1 MTKKGRKHK
10 RGERESTEEQVS
22 SPKRVNMADAEE
34 REETESE
41 PTRAE
46 LKEMLVDIQ
55 INVANIVHDNLTLKE
70 DLAKLK
76 ETLEKQQSELLTL
89 KPAMKELQEENEQ
102 LEKALDDA
110 QAKIDEQQEEIAEL
124 YDLQDKLEQ
133 YTRKNSLEIHGIPE
147 NAYSTTEEAVL
158 KVAESLDVAVRPEDI
173 EISHKLNR
181 DGVKPI
187 IVKFVSHKTKTSL
200 YKQRTKLKNFTVS
213 DIFPCSSAAT
223 RVQSKGIFINE
234 NLTSYRRELLK
245 EANKKRKDHM
255 VLSVWTMDGNIFVK
269 TSPEGKP
276 VKIYAKNDL
285 EDL

>member
-1 MTKKGRKHK
+1 MT
-10 RGERESTEEQVS
+10 
-22 SPKRVNMADAEE
+22 
-34 REETESE
+34 
-41 PTRAE
+41 
-46 LKEMLVDIQ
+46 
-55 INVANIVHDNLTLKE
+55 
-70 DLAKLK
+70 
-76 ETLEKQQSELLTL
+76 
-89 KPAMKELQEENEQ
+89 
-102 LEKALDDA
+102 
-110 QAKIDEQQEEIAEL
+110 
-124 YDLQDKLEQ
+124 
-133 YTRKNSLEIHGIPE
+133 
-147 NAYSTTEEAVL
+147 
-158 KVAESLDVAVRPEDI
+158 ESLDVAVRPEDI

-213 DIFPCSSAAT
+213 DIFPSSSAAT
-223 RVQSKGIFINE
+223 HAQSKGIFINE

-245 EANKKRKDHM
+245 EANKKRKDNM